1 MLKKIEKQSVRED
14 RIHLVSLSSTIVVVF
29 PFSPPISVQFDCILV
44 AAVLFFKQL
53 SPPQLPK
60 PKNI

>member
-29 PFSPPISVQFDCILV
+29 PFSLPISCTAQRQFDCIL
-44 AAVLFFKQL
+44 AARSSSIL
-53 SPPQLPK
+53 
-60 PKNI
+60 

>member
-29 PFSPPISVQFDCILV
+29 SFLPTHLCTAQQQFDCIHV
-44 AAVLFFKQL
+44 AAALFL
-53 SPPQLPK
+53 
-60 PKNI
+60 NN